1 MYWSDWGS
9 DKIQRSNLD
18 GSEIEDLVATGL
30 NEPYGLALDLGEGKI
45 YWTDW
50 GSDRIQRANLD
61 GSQIEDLVTG
71 LNQPRGIALD
81 LEDGRMYWPD
91 WGTDKIQRAN
101 LDGSD
106 VEDLVTEGLRTSQ
119 AIALDLDEGKMYWTD
134 YGTDKIQRANLDGSQ
149 VEDLI
154 TSGLK
159 EPYGLTLG
167 AGLPAQILKVEGASA
182 TLNLAGRF
190 RDPEGGALTLAA
202 ASSDEAVAT
211 ATLADSVLTIAPVT
225 PGRVT
230 VAVTALDEGGRAT
243 TLPVAVTV
251 YPANRPPVA
260 LTLADRKI
268 RIDRPARV
276 ELTSAFTDPD
286 DEDVLTYTATSSN
299 EAVAT
304 AAVDSTGVLITP
316 RTTGQ
321 TRIAVTARDPK
332 GLEASLRFR
341 VTVEP
346 KPPPRPPRTPPGSG
360 SDDGDG
366 NGNDGGGP
374 VTPPPPTP
382 PPPPP
387 PTPPTPPPPG
397 QNNAP
402 TFDEA
407 PAATRTVAEN
417 TGAREDIG
425 NPVTATDS
433 DDDRLTYNLEG
444 TDAGSFTLASTSG
457 QLRTRSGAT
466 YDYET
471 KPRYSVSVKAEDGHG
486 GIAAIDVTIHVAD
499 VNEPPGRPSAPWV
512 EPASS
517 TSLTVT
523 WTEPVNTGPGIE
535 DYDVQYRKDGSF
547 LPWPHDGP
555 GTTTTITGLEVN
567 NRYEVQVR
575 ATNDEGTG
583 EWSSSGFR
591 GICSEGGDA
600 PTPVEVEVTAVPIV
614 VASTTDEYFV
624 LYVRHDVDGATVEA
638 PVLVKRGEAGTTTLA
653 ENVAALPAERYRVEK
668 YLVADPA
675 DVDGD
680 CFDDLTE
687 LENLGSM
694 NPVNPTAAIALTDGA
709 VALPDQETLAFVY
722 NRGYGKFV
730 LLGMDVDRPYVYFI
744 NGETHL
750 HHHTFLDAVD
760 IETNIRLVRGFIDYD
775 PELVTPNGIPGVYR
789 YSISLVDGSYSFSLV
804 ARTYTVLAASM
815 PLLEDNLTL
824 HISKGVAAFL
834 RSHRVGLRGSLFKVP
849 VPESLPSF
857 RLHVD
862 S

>member
-1 MYWSDWGS
+1 
-9 DKIQRSNLD
+9 
-18 GSEIEDLVATGL
+18 
-30 NEPYGLALDLGEGKI
+30 
-45 YWTDW
+45 
-50 GSDRIQRANLD
+50 
-61 GSQIEDLVTG
+61 
-71 LNQPRGIALD
+71 
-81 LEDGRMYWPD
+81 
-91 WGTDKIQRAN
+91 
-101 LDGSD
+101 
-106 VEDLVTEGLRTSQ
+106 
-119 AIALDLDEGKMYWTD
+119 MYWTD

-167 AGLPAQILKVEGASA
+167 AGLPAQILKVKGASA

-202 ASSDEAVAT
+202 ASSDEAVA
-211 ATLADSVLTIAPVT
+211 AASLADSVLTIAPVT

-230 VAVTALDEGGRAT
+230 VAVTARDEGGRAA

-260 LTLADRKI
+260 KALADRKI
-268 RIDRPARV
+268 RIGSPDRV

-286 DEDVLTYTATSSN
+286 ETDVLTYTAASSN

-304 AAVDSTGVLITP
+304 AAIEGTGLRITP
-316 RTTGQ
+316 KSIGQ
-321 TRIAVTARDPK
+321 TGISVTARDPK
-332 GLEASLRFR
+332 ELEASLSFR

-366 NGNDGGGP
+366 NGDDGGGP

-387 PTPPTPPPPG
+387 TPPPTPPPPG

-402 TFDEA
+402 TFDER
-407 PAATRTVAEN
+407 PSATRSVAEN
-417 TGAREDIG
+417 TEAGEDIG
-425 NPVTATDS
+425 NPVTATNS
-433 DDDRLTYNLEG
+433 DDDRLTYSLEG

-517 TSLTVT
+517 TSLTVS
-523 WTEPVNTGPGIE
+523 WTEPANTGPDVH
-535 DYDVQYRKDGSF
+535 DYDVQYRKSGSF

-555 GTTTTITGLEVN
+555 GTTTTIPDLEVN
-567 NRYEVQVR
+567 TRYEVQVR
-575 ATNDEGTG
+575 AHNDEGES
-583 EWSSSGFR
+583 EWSASGF
-591 GICSEGGDA
+591 GGSCSEGGDA

-614 VASTTDEYFV
+614 VESTTDKYFV
-624 LYVRHDVDGATVEA
+624 LYVRHDVDGATVEV

-680 CFDDLTE
+680 CTDDLTE
-687 LENLGSM
+687 LADPVGM
-694 NPVNPTAAIALTDGA
+694 NPVNPAAAIEFSDGA
-709 VALPDQETLAFVY
+709 VTVPDRETFETLSF
-722 NRGYGKFV
+722 NDFFLKFV
-730 LLGMDVDRPYVYFI
+730 LLGMHTDSPRLYFM
-744 NGETHL
+744 NTKTTLNHKE
-750 HHHTFLDAVD
+750 FLEVIG
-760 IETNIRLVRGFIDYD
+760 IELGQEGMIEGSLMRRWDLVAPDGS
-775 PELVTPNGIPGVYR
+775 PGVYC
-789 YSISLVDGSYSFSLV
+789 YLV
-804 ARTYTVLAASM
+804 ATSPASVLLQRRGARPYAACRQHAAARGR
-815 PLLEDNLTL
+815 PGVL
-824 HISKGVAAFL
+824 HIERRSSAFSTRLAVVQGVPNPT
-834 RSHRVGLRGSLFKVP
+834 RVRRGVLSAKPIFW
-849 VPESLPSF
+849 
-857 RLHVD
+857 R
-862 S
+862 